1 MVCLS
6 WHLVRT
12 SDDYSR
18 LGRCQREVDADR
30 GRMAIARMRCPEL
43 LWGLGKKR
51 REGINESC
59 FVGVDFPVMLTS
71 TEQIKSV

>member
-1 MVCLS
+1 
-6 WHLVRT
+6 
-12 SDDYSR
+12 
-18 LGRCQREVDADR
+18 
-30 GRMAIARMRCPEL
+30 MAIARMRCPEL